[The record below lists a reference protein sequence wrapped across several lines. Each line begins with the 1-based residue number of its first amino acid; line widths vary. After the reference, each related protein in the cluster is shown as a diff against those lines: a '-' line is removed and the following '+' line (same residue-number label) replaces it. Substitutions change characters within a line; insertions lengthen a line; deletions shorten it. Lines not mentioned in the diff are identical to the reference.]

1 MVAGVM
7 EVEGTDP
14 TTLEEAR
21 RRNDWSKWDEA
32 VNKELTALKDA
43 GTWSIVEKPEG
54 VNVIGCKW
62 VFRIKWNADGEI
74 DKYKARL
81 VAKGYSQ
88 VYGVDYYDTYAPVA
102 CLASLRTITA
112 IATRNDWDIDVFDFH
127 SAFLNGKLDPSEV
140 IYMQIPP
147 GLDHNSHF
155 KHPVARLHVALYG
168 SKQGALKWYQE
179 LCRLM
184 TSLSM
189 TRAESDWGVFSK
201 HIGMDILI
209 LASHVDDCTIT
220 GSNSSLIAQFKQ
232 QVAARFKLT
241 DLGPVASLL
250 GMKVMRDRITRTIS
264 FSHETYIESI
274 LAKYNFADFKPCS
287 IPMDPNTPLSASQ
300 SPKTP
305 AEAALM
311 KNIPYR
317 EAVGSLMHLAVGTRP
332 DIAFA
337 VSTVAQF
344 GANPGMA
351 HWDAVKRIYRY
362 LVGTKKLVL
371 TFGSRKQGLEGF
383 SDADGA
389 SQEHRHAVSGYAF
402 LLDGGAVSWGSKKQE
417 LVTLSTT
424 EAEYVAA
431 THAAKEAIWLRR
443 FVSEVFRPLVKPTVL
458 HCDNQSAIAL
468 AQSGAFHARTKHIDI
483 RYHFIRFSVDK
494 GSISLVYCPT
504 DSMIADTLTKPLPSL
519 KVKHFASALGLRSV

>member
-1 MVAGVM
+1 M
-7 EVEGTDP
+7 
-14 TTLEEAR
+14 
-21 RRNDWSKWDEA
+21 
-32 VNKELTALKDA
+32 
-43 GTWSIVEKPEG
+43 
-54 VNVIGCKW
+54 
-62 VFRIKWNADGEI
+62 F
-74 DKYKARL
+74 YK
-81 VAKGYSQ
+81 
-88 VYGVDYYDTYAPVA
+88 
-102 CLASLRTITA
+102 
-112 IATRNDWDIDVFDFH
+112 
-127 SAFLNGKLDPSEV
+127 
-140 IYMQIPP
+140 
-147 GLDHNSHF
+147 
-155 KHPVARLHVALYG
+155 HVG
-168 SKQGALKWYQE
+168 P
-179 LCRLM
+179 
-184 TSLSM
+184 
-189 TRAESDWGVFSK
+189 
-201 HIGMDILI
+201 DILI
-209 LASHVDDCTIT
+209 LAAHVDDCTVT
-220 GSNSSLIAQFKQ
+220 GSNRALIAKFKQ
-232 QVAARFKLT
+232 QVAARYKLS

-250 GMKVMRDRITRTIS
+250 GMKVTRDRVARTIS

-274 LAKYNFADFKPCS
+274 LAKYNFTDFKPCS
-287 IPMDPNTPLSASQ
+287 IPMDPNAPLSLSQ

-305 AEAALM
+305 AETTLM

-362 LVGTKKLVL
+362 LVGTKKLAL
-371 TFGSRKQGLEGF
+371 TFGSCRQGLEGF

-443 FVSEVFRPLVKPTVL
+443 FVSEVFRPLTQPTVL

-504 DSMIADTLTKPLPSL
+504 DDMVADTLTKPLPSL